1 MEHFRRGD
9 LTFDV
14 LDRGPQDGTPV
25 VLLHGFPQFN
35 DSWIPVMEQLSAQGY
50 RCVAPNQRGYS
61 PGARPPRRR
70 DYLAEELV
78 ADVVALIDALGVR
91 NVHLVGHDWGATVAW
106 ATAALAPERLSTVTT
121 LSVPHPAA
129 FFAALATSRQ
139 FFASWYV
146 YFFQLPRVPEW
157 LLGRKNGK
165 GLTALIEGYAGQ
177 THQAA
182 ERDISRLM
190 GSGAFTTALNWYRA
204 AFRNKPK
211 LINSRIDVPTM
222 HVWSDGDKAL
232 LEKAARNTGKY
243 VDAEYRFEVV
253 HGATHWMPDQ
263 CPDTVA
269 DLLLDWFAHHPIDNG
284 EGPRKPLRT
293 KGSGGPTPVDG
304 G

>member
-1 MEHFRRGD
+1 MEQYRRGD

-14 LDRGPQDGTPV
+14 LDKGPRNGTPV

-35 DSWIPVMEQLSAQGY
+35 DSWSPVMDRLCAQGY

-61 PGARPPRRR
+61 KGARPTRRR
-70 DYLAEELV
+70 DYVAEELV

-91 NVHLVGHDWGATVAW
+91 KVHLAGHDWGATVAW
-106 ATAALAPERLSTVTT
+106 AAAALAPERLATLTT

-139 FFASWYV
+139 FFASWYI
-146 YFFQLPRVPEW
+146 YFFQLPRVPEL
-157 LLGRKNGK
+157 LLGRSGGK
-165 GLTALIEGYAGQ
+165 GLTAFIEGFAGQ
-177 THQAA
+177 TPAAA

-190 GSGAFTTALNWYRA
+190 DSGSFTAALNWYRA
-204 AFRNKPK
+204 IPLNKPK
-211 LINSRIDVPTM
+211 VINARTRVPTM

-232 LEKAARNTGKY
+232 REKASRKTDEY

-263 CPDTVA
+263 IPDTVA

-284 EGPRKPLRT
+284 EAPRTLSATQRFGAP
-293 KGSGGPTPVDG
+293 
-304 G
+304 